1 MMVKRNLSFL
11 LRYWLGRGAGIGL
24 FCCAPLLI
32 ALLLWSWASSTFL
45 EKVTLLFFLVWG
57 LLLAFSL
64 LRVPH
69 QRLRV
74 ESLRMRM
81 NEAPLFEKQPAYEQ
95 ADLPVPVTLT
105 LRLAPGACLAFAIFW
120 LLMLGV
126 VLLFQTP
133 YFLAAQ
139 ILWWAIGGWFVL
151 GALVLGAFAVG
162 FYQRIEV
169 TEHALLV
176 QRGWL
181 RQRIP
186 WHEARLFAILN
197 LDEPASSSTRSIV
210 REREQFTARIYELSS
225 PRTILRWVHTIAGP
239 AFVSS
244 PHDREEYRRLLE
256 ELRAYIRMRTGLM
269 VLDLR

>member
-1 MMVKRNLSFL
+1 MVKRNTSFL
-11 LRYWLGRGAGIGL
+11 LLYWLRRLAGIFL
-24 FCCAPLLI
+24 LCYEPLLI
-32 ALLLWSWASSTFL
+32 ALLLWSWTSSTSL
-45 EKVTLLFFLVWG
+45 EKITLLFFILWAFP
-57 LLLAFSL
+57 LAFSL
-64 LRVPH
+64 LRVPR

-81 NEAPLFEKQPAYEQ
+81 NEAPLFERQPAYDQ

-105 LRLAPGACLAFAIFW
+105 IKLARGTYLVFSLFW

-126 VLLFQTP
+126 VLIFQTP

-139 ILWWAIGGWFVL
+139 ILWWVIAAWIVL
-151 GALVLGAFAVG
+151 GALVLGAFSLG

-169 TEHALLV
+169 TQDSLMV

-181 RQRIP
+181 RRHIP
-186 WHEARLFAILN
+186 WNEARLFAILSFDQPGN
-197 LDEPASSSTRSIV
+197 SAARTVVNE
-210 REREQFTARIYELSS
+210 RERPGPRLYELSS
-225 PRTILRWVHTIAGP
+225 PRTILRWVHGVVGP
-239 AFVSS
+239 AFALY
-244 PHDREEYRRLLE
+244 PRDREEYKRLME